1 MKVRNTMRVCS
12 MLLVLSLVCVW
23 SVPARAQ
30 DKEHAVTS
38 GQLRSDLQKA
48 AENRQGNEAAVREMF
63 ATDAGKQALKS
74 AGIEYQKVDQAIT
87 GGSFARGAK
96 ELCSRTNERP
106 RLAHYHRDCCY
117 FNCGD
122 CRRSLSRDRSLKRGG
137 PASPKTNHCYR
148 SAIRGGVRSGRESRC
163 GRLAGSPVRASRKR
177 WVRVGRA
184 SDGIA
189 LLAG

>member
-38 GQLRSDLQKA
+38 SQLRSDLQKA

-74 AGIEYQKVDQAIT
+74 AGIEYQKVDQAI
-87 GGSFARGAK
+87 SQVNDE
-96 ELCSRTNERP
+96 ELA
-106 RLAHYHRDCCY
+106 RLA
-117 FNCGD
+117 
-122 CRRSLSRDRSLKRGG
+122 DRSREVQKNFAAGRMSDRDLLIIIVI
-137 PASPKTNHCYR
+137 AVILIVVIV
-148 SAIRGGVRSGRESRC
+148 AVR
-163 GRLAGSPVRASRKR
+163 
-177 WVRVGRA
+177 
-184 SDGIA
+184 
-189 LLAG
+189 